1 MNPPSWTPISD
12 ERHDRVD
19 NNVLGQWDV
28 SKLDGLYSL
37 QLTVVGGSGSVQT
50 SSVQVTVDNISP
62 TIWIM
67 NPWEDK
73 VYIKETDEWV
83 NIQADAQDNVS
94 MDRVE
99 FYLDNKPIG
108 SSTVPPF
115 TLKWNIVMS
124 DTLPYGMQGITQT
137 VTADGKSVMW
147 LFPGGMGI
155 ISDGE
160 NYTERT

>member
-1 MNPPSWTPISD
+1 
-12 ERHDRVD
+12 
-19 NNVLGQWDV
+19 
-28 SKLDGLYSL
+28 
-37 QLTVVGGSGSVQT
+37 
-50 SSVQVTVDNISP
+50 
-62 TIWIM
+62 M

-94 MDRVE
+94 MSRVD
-99 FYLDNKPIG
+99 FYLDNNLIG
-108 SSTVPPF
+108 FSTVPPF

-160 NYTERT
+160 NYTETHVIHAVAFDAAGNLMKSEPVRFRIVHKPKKEDKTSSLPTVDPPYAWLGPEKPRA